1 MTIARSRDLAALSAE
16 PLFAVNHE
24 QRIVAWNGAAADL
37 FGNER
42 SDVLGR
48 FCYELVEGRNGSG
61 HRVCR
66 EGCAVMASA
75 THGKAMPPMVV
86 RTTGSDGS
94 VTLDIS
100 TIVIYASDGVGSVL
114 HLCRPANAGATDGDD
129 RPRLTSREQQVL
141 RCLCEGDISSASI
154 ARRLGISPS
163 TARNEVQ
170 RLLEKLGAHSR
181 GEVIALAY
189 RDNLL
194 T

>member
-1 MTIARSRDLAALSAE
+1 M
-16 PLFAVNHE
+16 FAVNHQ

-42 SDVLGR
+42 SDVLGQL
-48 FCYELVEGRNGSG
+48 CYELVEGRNGSG
-61 HRVCR
+61 HRICR
-66 EGCAVMASA
+66 EDCAVMASA
-75 THGKAMPPMVV
+75 NHGKAIPPMVV
-86 RTTGSDGS
+86 RASGPEGN

-100 TIVIYASDGVGSVL
+100 TIVIYGGEGLGSVL
-114 HLCRPANAGATDGDD
+114 HLCRPASAEATGTED
-129 RPRLTSREQQVL
+129 RPRLTNREQQVL

-154 ARRLGISPS
+154 ACRLGISPS

-170 RLLEKLGAHSR
+170 RLIEKLGVHSR

-194 T
+194 S

>member
-37 FGNER
+37 FGNQR

-66 EGCAVMASA
+66 EDCAVMASA
-75 THGKAMPPMVV
+75 THGKATPPMVV
-86 RTTGSDGS
+86 RTPGPDGS

-100 TIVIYASDGVGSVL
+100 TIVIYAGDGVGSVL
-114 HLCRPANAGATDGDD
+114 HLCRPANAESGDSED
-129 RPRLTSREQQVL
+129 RPRLTNREQQVL

-170 RLLEKLGAHSR
+170 RLIEKVGVHSR
-181 GEVIALAY
+181 GELIALAY

-194 T
+194 S